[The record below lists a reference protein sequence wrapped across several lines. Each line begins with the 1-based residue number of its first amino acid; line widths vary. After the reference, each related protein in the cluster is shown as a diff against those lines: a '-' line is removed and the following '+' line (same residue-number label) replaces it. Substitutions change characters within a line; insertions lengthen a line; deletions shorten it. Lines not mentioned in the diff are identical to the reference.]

1 MACVLYSAE
10 WVQVILQ
17 LKGIESVKFNQS
29 IANKILLP
37 PIIRAA
43 TMMMGMAQLMPN
55 SWPNISLPQMA
66 PSLAATKVM
75 AIAVD
80 LRWVGKTST
89 PSNVDINQQS

>member
-1 MACVLYSAE
+1 
-10 WVQVILQ
+10 
-17 LKGIESVKFNQS
+17 
-29 IANKILLP
+29 
-37 PIIRAA
+37 
-43 TMMMGMAQLMPN
+43 MMGMAQLMPN

-89 PSNVDINQQS
+89 PAHIK